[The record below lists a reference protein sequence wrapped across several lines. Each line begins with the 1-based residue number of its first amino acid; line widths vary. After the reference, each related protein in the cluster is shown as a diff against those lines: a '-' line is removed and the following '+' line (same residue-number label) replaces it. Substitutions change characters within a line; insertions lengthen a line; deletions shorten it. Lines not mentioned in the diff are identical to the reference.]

1 MIDCRDK
8 YLFQRI
14 PMRKPAEGW
23 LSRRACSFSGKLCA
37 VFLGQVLAV
46 YLIQTVSKF
55 EFKADLFLDL
65 LPPKS
70 VPTTWMS
77 IHKLSGSPPGIRG

>member
-1 MIDCRDK
+1 MKKTEFNLQTIKFKVFPLAEC
-8 YLFQRI
+8 LFQRS
-14 PMRKPAEGW
+14 PTRKPAEGW
-23 LSRRACSFSGKLCA
+23 LSRRSSWFSGKSRA
-37 VFLGQVLAV
+37 VFRGQVLAV

-70 VPTTWMS
+70 VPTT
-77 IHKLSGSPPGIRG
+77 